1 MSVHCIYVYVHVYTM
16 LGWKQWFWRGFNAN
30 FNSQYCSDAYSNDST
45 KVYRLEAVKIVTNIG
60 ICTDMYIPCIYIY
73 ICKFPFMYM
82 TRTGIYINVQ
92 TCMYICL
99 FVHTWYIHVHTM
111 YVHVWHFLTCM
122 YMLNTC
128 LYRFSKSCPGASIWI
143 LADLRCRRSNLR
155 CRIIPTLPTIWPT
168 TS

>member
-1 MSVHCIYVYVHVYTM
+1 MYRHVFT
-16 LGWKQWFWRGFNAN
+16 
-30 FNSQYCSDAYSNDST
+30 
-45 KVYRLEAVKIVTNIG
+45 
-60 ICTDMYIPCIYIY
+60 MYIH
-73 ICKFPFMYM
+73 ICKFKFMYM

-128 LYRFSKSCPGASIWI
+128 LYRFSKSCPGGQDSRCGRDRDAGPAPARQGLASHMAAEGDAGHREPWPWVMWYHS
-143 LADLRCRRSNLR
+143 LDCD
-155 CRIIPTLPTIWPT
+155 IIVLPMISQCHITPMISQLWYRPMMYGYVWCDIIGLPMI
-168 TS
+168 S